1 MSRKQ
6 EQDLKLNACIRT
18 ISPNDEDEDT
28 YDVSCDYCLEIKEFT
43 IKDSMAATNI
53 TPARARINHSP
64 ITGAGTS
71 IIRLIMS
78 NDFPNRSFSDTN

>member
-1 MSRKQ
+1 MMKTRIHVMYHVIIA
-6 EQDLKLNACIRT
+6 LKDN
-18 ISPNDEDEDT
+18 
-28 YDVSCDYCLEIKEFT
+28 
-43 IKDSMAATNI
+43 MAATNI
-53 TPARARINHSP
+53 TPARAQINCLL